1 MRGVF
6 DEREAERSRK
16 RRGREGSDEEKP
28 DREVT
33 LGSFTLLAILFGLV
47 MLCGL
52 SFGLGYVVGRKEPAA
67 SSTMLEPKP
76 IAAPGDSWKSKPPG
90 GTGTSSGS
98 SSGSGAADEAAGLE
112 GAEGSG
118 QHAGGLQQ
126 GSDTADAGVEAAA
139 AEGSKGTQNSTKSG
153 AGGDPGRQAPPAVS
167 DPSKSSQSGAK
178 LPQQSQ
184 SKLVQPALGVTVQ
197 PVVQSAM
204 KNAQSAAPLAL
215 MVQIATLAHQ
225 EDADV
230 LVDALRRRGY
240 AVAAKLDLADG
251 MVHVRVGP
259 FASRDVANQWK
270 QKLLND
276 GYNAVV
282 E

>member
-16 RRGREGSDEEKP
+16 RRGREGVDEERL

-33 LGSFTLLAILFGLV
+33 LGSFTLVAILCGLV

-52 SFGLGYVVGRKEPAA
+52 SFGLGYVVGRKEPATE
-67 SSTMLEPKP
+67 STVLEPKP
-76 IAAPGDSWKSKPPG
+76 IAAQGDNAKGKPSG
-90 GTGTSSGS
+90 VSGS
-98 SSGSGAADEAAGLE
+98 VAASGAPSLEGGEAGGPQGGSDAGDTGAEAVAAGNKGMQN
-112 GAEGSG
+112 GAQSESG
-118 QHAGGLQQ
+118 GGPARPTL
-126 GSDTADAGVEAAA
+126 
-139 AEGSKGTQNSTKSG
+139 
-153 AGGDPGRQAPPAVS
+153 PAVS
-167 DPSKSSQSGAK
+167 DQSKSSQGGAK
-178 LPQQSQ
+178 APQQMQ
-184 SKLVQPALGVTVQ
+184 SKMMPPAQATTGRPALESTV
-197 PVVQSAM
+197 
-204 KNAQSAAPLAL
+204 KNAQTVAPLAL
-215 MVQIATLAHQ
+215 MVQIATLAHE

-240 AVAAKLDLADG
+240 AVAAHRDMADG

-276 GYNAVV
+276 GYNAQV